1 MRWKN
6 LQFLKKVKSKKVI
19 SIVLVFIV
27 SFCAI
32 LAKPTKPTKT
42 YVDEVSNIKIEMTNQ
57 NIDNKGVDKMRSE
70 FVTINGK
77 TYQAKKVTMRC
88 TAYTSAPNEGGAYAY
103 NGQKLRDGMV
113 AADLKLYPIGT
124 KIFIPK
130 LNKVFTVTDTGSAIR
145 NQRLDIW
152 MNSKQKALNW
162 GVQTLDVYILN

>member
-1 MRWKN
+1 MKVKFR
-6 LQFLKKVKSKKVI
+6 VKSKKVLAI
-19 SIVLVFIV
+19 ILVAITI
-27 SFCAI
+27 FCNGF
-32 LAKPTKPTKT
+32 KPTNT
-42 YVDEVSNIKIEMTNQ
+42 YAQENNNIRIEEMTNQ
-57 NIDNKGVDKMRSE
+57 RKVIDVKRNNIGTSE
-70 FVTINGK
+70 FITVNGK
-77 TYQAKKVTMRC
+77 TYQAKKVTMKC
-88 TAYTSAPNEGGAYAY
+88 SAYTSAANEGGAYSY
-103 NGQKLRDGMV
+103 SGQRLRDGMV

>member
-1 MRWKN
+1 MK
-6 LQFLKKVKSKKVI
+6 LKFRVKSKKVLAI
-19 SIVLVFIV
+19 ILVAITV
-27 SFCAI
+27 FCNGF
-32 LAKPTKPTKT
+32 KPTNT
-42 YVDEVSNIKIEMTNQ
+42 YAQENSNTRIELTNQ

-70 FVTINGK
+70 FITVNGK
-77 TYQAKKVTMRC
+77 TYRAKKVTMKC
-88 TAYTSAPNEGGAYAY
+88 SAYTSAPNEGGAYAY
-103 NGQKLRDGMV
+103 DGQRLKDGMV

>member
-1 MRWKN
+1 M
-6 LQFLKKVKSKKVI
+6 QFLKKVKSKKVI
-19 SIVLVFIV
+19 SIVLAFIV
-27 SFCAI
+27 SFCTI
-32 LAKPTKPTKT
+32 LAKPTKT
-42 YVDEVSNIKIEMTNQ
+42 YAQESSNNNTRIEEMTNQ
-57 NIDNKGVDKMRSE
+57 RKVIDVKRNNTGTSE
-70 FVTINGK
+70 FITVNGK
-77 TYQAKKVTMRC
+77 TYQAKKVTMKC
-88 TAYTSAPNEGGAYAY
+88 SAYTSAPSEGGAFAY
-103 NGQKLRDGMV
+103 DGQRLRDGMV

>member
-1 MRWKN
+1 MKFKIRAH
-6 LQFLKKVKSKKVI
+6 SKKI
-19 SIVLVFIV
+19 IAIVLATITIFCSGFI
-27 SFCAI
+27 
-32 LAKPTKPTKT
+32 KPGNVQTKQQLNNNT
-42 YVDEVSNIKIEMTNQ
+42 KIEMINQ

-77 TYQAKKVTMRC
+77 TYQARKVNMKC
-88 TAYTSAPNEGGAYAY
+88 TAYTSAANEGGAYAY

-162 GVQTLDVYILN
+162 GVQNLEVYILN

>member
-1 MRWKN
+1 MRWKS

-19 SIVLVFIV
+19 SIVLAFII
-27 SFCAI
+27 SFCTI
-32 LAKPTKPTKT
+32 LAKPNKT
-42 YVDEVSNIKIEMTNQ
+42 YADEVSNTRIEEMTNQ
-57 NIDNKGVDKMRSE
+57 RKVIDVKRNAGTSE
-70 FVTINGK
+70 FITVNGK
-77 TYQAKKVTMRC
+77 TYQAKKVTMKC
-88 TAYTSAPNEGGAYAY
+88 SAYTSAPNEGGAYAY
-103 NGQKLRDGMV
+103 NGQRLRDGMV

>member
-1 MRWKN
+1 MKFLSKCKN
-6 LQFLKKVKSKKVI
+6 KKVI

-27 SFCAI
+27 SFCTI
-32 LAKPTKPTKT
+32 LAKPTKT
-42 YVDEVSNIKIEMTNQ
+42 YAQENNNNNTRIEMTNQ

-162 GVQTLDVYILN
+162 GVQNLEVYILN

>member
-1 MRWKN
+1 M
-6 LQFLKKVKSKKVI
+6 QFLKKVKSKKVI
-19 SIVLVFIV
+19 SIVLAFIV
-27 SFCAI
+27 SFCTI
-32 LAKPTKPTKT
+32 FAKPTNT
-42 YVDEVSNIKIEMTNQ
+42 YAQENNNIRIEEMTNQ
-57 NIDNKGVDKMRSE
+57 RKVIDVKRNNTGTSE
-70 FVTINGK
+70 FITINGK
-77 TYQAKKVTMRC
+77 TYRAKKVTMKC
-88 TAYTSAPNEGGAYAY
+88 SAYTSAPNEGGAYAY
-103 NGQKLRDGMV
+103 SGERLRDGMV

>member
-1 MRWKN
+1 MKVKFR
-6 LQFLKKVKSKKVI
+6 VKSKKVLAI
-19 SIVLVFIV
+19 ILVAITV
-27 SFCAI
+27 FCSGFV
-32 LAKPTKPTKT
+32 KPTKT
-42 YVDEVSNIKIEMTNQ
+42 YANEVSNTRIEMTNQ

-77 TYQAKKVTMRC
+77 TYRARKVTMKC
-88 TAYTSAPNEGGAYAY
+88 SAYTSAANEGGAYSY
-103 NGQKLRDGMV
+103 SGQRLRDGMV

-162 GVQTLDVYILN
+162 GVQTLDVYILE

>member
-1 MRWKN
+1 MKVKFR
-6 LQFLKKVKSKKVI
+6 VKSKKVLAI
-19 SIVLVFIV
+19 ILVAITVFCSGFIR
-27 SFCAI
+27 
-32 LAKPTKPTKT
+32 PTKT
-42 YVDEVSNIKIEMTNQ
+42 FAQESSNNNIRIEMTNQ

-77 TYQAKKVTMRC
+77 TYQARKMDVKA
-88 TAYTSAPNEGGAYAY
+88 TAYTSAANEGGAYAY

-162 GVQTLDVYILN
+162 GVQNLEVYILN

>member
-1 MRWKN
+1 MK
-6 LQFLKKVKSKKVI
+6 LKIKVKSKKVLAI
-19 SIVLVFIV
+19 
-27 SFCAI
+27 I
-32 LAKPTKPTKT
+32 LATITIFCSGFIKPTKT
-42 YVDEVSNIKIEMTNQ
+42 YAQESNNTKIELTKQ
-57 NIDNKGVDKMRSE
+57 RKVIDVKRNAGTSE
-70 FVTINGK
+70 FITVNGK
-77 TYQAKKVTMRC
+77 TYQAKKVTMKC
-88 TAYTSAPNEGGAYAY
+88 SAYTSAPNEGGAYAY
-103 NGQKLRDGMV
+103 SGERLRDGMV

>member
-1 MRWKN
+1 MKFLSKCKN
-6 LQFLKKVKSKKVI
+6 KKVI

-27 SFCAI
+27 SFCTI
-32 LAKPTKPTKT
+32 LAKPTKT
-42 YVDEVSNIKIEMTNQ
+42 YVQENNNNTRIEMTNQ

-162 GVQTLDVYILN
+162 GVQNLEVYILN

>member
-1 MRWKN
+1 MKFLSKCKN
-6 LQFLKKVKSKKVI
+6 KKVI

-27 SFCAI
+27 SFCTI
-32 LAKPTKPTKT
+32 LAKPTNT
-42 YVDEVSNIKIEMTNQ
+42 YAQESNSNTRIEMTNQ

-77 TYQAKKVTMRC
+77 TYRARKVTMKC
-88 TAYTSAPNEGGAYAY
+88 SAYTSAANEGGAYAY
-103 NGQKLRDGMV
+103 NGQRLKDGMV

>member
-1 MRWKN
+1 M
-6 LQFLKKVKSKKVI
+6 QFLKKVKSKKVI
-19 SIVLVFIV
+19 SIVLAFIV
-27 SFCAI
+27 SFCTI
-32 LAKPTKPTKT
+32 FAKPNKT
-42 YVDEVSNIKIEMTNQ
+42 YADEVNNTRIEEMTNQ
-57 NIDNKGVDKMRSE
+57 RKVIDVKRNAGTSE
-70 FVTINGK
+70 FITVNGK
-77 TYQAKKVTMRC
+77 TYQARKVTMKC
-88 TAYTSAPNEGGAYAY
+88 SAYTSAANEGGAFAY
-103 NGQKLRDGMV
+103 NGQRLRDGMV